1 MELNIANLEGIMPPM
16 VTPFDNSEDIDGD
29 AFCNEIDF
37 LITKGINGLIVGGST
52 GEGPTINE
60 EELEY
65 LCHLTIKKVNDKVPV
80 IAGIIPD
87 STREAVRKGEI
98 AKRSGVQGLMV
109 TPVHYFRPTAEG
121 LYGFFQ
127 DIGKKVGLPIIIY
140 NVVPINPVLPE
151 VIRKLTEIDQLIGV
165 KQSIGDGTASPGGQV
180 EILAETKRGEGDF
193 GSTGVK

>member
-1 MELNIANLEGIMPPM
+1 M
-16 VTPFDNSEDIDGD
+16 
-29 AFCNEIDF
+29 
-37 LITKGINGLIVGGST
+37 
-52 GEGPTINE
+52 
-60 EELEY
+60 
-65 LCHLTIKKVNDKVPV
+65 

-140 NVVPINPVLPE
+140 NVVPINPVFSDTQVDFIIHNSGAKSVFSSL
-151 VIRKLTEIDQLIGV
+151 KLFSSNQLCCNKLFSTIL
-165 KQSIGDGTASPGGQV
+165 SINVNA
-180 EILAETKRGEGDF
+180 L
-193 GSTGVK
+193 